1 MPTSLPERF
10 EFGTL
15 NTIGVVGLNASVK
28 WILQQ
33 GINTLATA
41 ELNNRAKLIGILNKY
56 DFVSVIGNYE
66 GHDYVGIVSCVLD
79 DISSDTAGQLFSERN
94 VSVRTGLQCA
104 PAAHKFL
111 NTFPAG
117 TVRFSV
123 NYFTTDDDFDVLR
136 KALDDINDNL

>member
-1 MPTSLPERF
+1 M
-10 EFGTL
+10 

-33 GINTLATA
+33 GINNLAAA
-41 ELNNRAKLIGILNKY
+41 ELKNRARLIEILNEY
-56 DFVSVIGNYE
+56 DFISVVGNCD
-66 GHDYVGIVSCVLD
+66 GRDYVGIVSCVLN

-94 VSVRTGLQCA
+94 ISVRTGLQCA
-104 PAAHKFL
+104 PAAHRFL

-123 NYFTTDDDFDVLR
+123 NCFTTDEDFDVLR
-136 KALDDINDNL
+136 EALDDINDNL